1 MNWLYFVFIEHKEAP
16 FVLLLIIAIC
26 YFLLCLLCNIEY
38 GIKNKSQPR
47 TKDNNS
53 FLIKTL
59 LWTLG
64 FVIVSLV
71 VMISVKPIKHPTL
84 SKAIY
89 YVEHVEHKGKHYSTY
104 TKCINDL
111 NISLAQYQTLN
122 KSKQMNLDN
131 KLIDCLRSN
140 YVN

>member
-1 MNWLYFVFIEHKEAP
+1 MNWLYFVFIEYKTAP
-16 FVLLLIIAIC
+16 FLFLLIVAIC
-26 YFLLCLLCNIEY
+26 YFLLCLLCNIGY
-38 GIKNKSQPR
+38 SLHNKSQPR

-59 LWTLG
+59 SWTLG
-64 FVIVSLV
+64 FVIISLA
-71 VMISVKPIKHPTL
+71 VMISVKPIKHPNL

-89 YVEHVEHKGKHYSTY
+89 YVEKQGKHHPTY
-104 TKCINDL
+104 TQCINDL

-122 KSKQMNLDN
+122 KSEQMNLDN
-131 KLIDCLRSN
+131 QLIDCLQSN

>member
-38 GIKNKSQPR
+38 GTKNKSQPR
-47 TKDNNS
+47 TKNNNS

-64 FVIVSLV
+64 FVIISLA
-71 VMISVKPIKHPTL
+71 VMIGVKPIKHPTL

-89 YVEHVEHKGKHYSTY
+89 YVEKQGKHHPTY
-104 TKCINDL
+104 TQCINDL

-122 KSKQMNLDN
+122 KSEQMKLDN
-131 KLIDCLRSN
+131 QLIDCLQSN

>member
-16 FVLLLIIAIC
+16 FVFLLIIAIC

-38 GIKNKSQPR
+38 HSKKKSQIK
-47 TKDNNS
+47 TKDNNQ

-59 LWTLG
+59 FWTFG
-64 FVIVSLV
+64 FVVISLV
-71 VMISVKPIKHPTL
+71 VMISAKQIKQSNL
-84 SKAIY
+84 SKAAY
-89 YVEHVEHKGKHYSTY
+89 YVEQQGKYHPTY

-111 NISLAQYQTLN
+111 NIRLTQYQTLN
-122 KSKQMNLDN
+122 KSEQINLDN
-131 KLIDCLRSN
+131 ELIDCLQSN

>member
-1 MNWLYFVFIEHKEAP
+1 MNWLYFVFIEYKTAP
-16 FVLLLIIAIC
+16 FLFLLIIAIC
-26 YFLLCLLCNIEY
+26 YFLLCLLCNIGY
-38 GIKNKSQPR
+38 GSKNKSQPR

-53 FLIKTL
+53 FMIKTL
-59 LWTLG
+59 LWTLS
-64 FVIVSLV
+64 FVIISLA
-71 VMISVKPIKHPTL
+71 VMISVKQIKHPNL

-89 YVEHVEHKGKHYSTY
+89 YVEHVEHKGKHYPTY

-122 KSKQMNLDN
+122 KSEQINLDN
-131 KLIDCLRSN
+131 QLIDCLRSN

>member
-38 GIKNKSQPR
+38 GTKNKSQPR

-59 LWTLG
+59 SWTLG
-64 FVIVSLV
+64 FVIISLA

-89 YVEHVEHKGKHYSTY
+89 YIEQQGKHHPTY
-104 TKCINDL
+104 TKCIHDL

-122 KSKQMNLDN
+122 KSEQINLDN
-131 KLIDCLRSN
+131 QLIDCLKSN

>member
-1 MNWLYFVFIEHKEAP
+1 MNWLYFVFIEHKTAP
-16 FVLLLIIAIC
+16 FLFLLIVAIC
-26 YFLLCLLCNIEY
+26 YFLLCLLCNIGY
-38 GIKNKSQPR
+38 SLHNKSQPR

-59 LWTLG
+59 SWTLG
-64 FVIVSLV
+64 FVIISLA
-71 VMISVKPIKHPTL
+71 VMISVKPIKHPNL

-89 YVEHVEHKGKHYSTY
+89 YVEKQGKHHPTY
-104 TKCINDL
+104 TQCINDL

-122 KSKQMNLDN
+122 KSEQMNLDN
-131 KLIDCLRSN
+131 QLIDCLQSN